1 MQLEQLVG
9 GHPAGKTEELR
20 EIPECSPRLP
30 RPCTRAAHVRAPGRR
45 PDQAARDLDQRGLPG
60 AVRPEQADELA
71 VADLEVH
78 APQRF
83 ERAVPLD
90 ETADG
95 ERCGH
100 DAERTLTLVPRGY
113 EEGPVAEEAQARRDA
128 LERGERIEPLPHA
141 PDRRAV
147 YGSTDEDPEKHFLGW
162 ADEVDPDELFESGR
176 AWGITVLREHAD

>member
-9 GHPAGKTEELR
+9 GHPAGEAEELR
-20 EIPECSPRLP
+20 EISERRPGLP
-30 RPCTRAAHVRAPGRR
+30 RACPCTTHLRVPGRG
-45 PDQAARDLDQRGLPG
+45 PHQAARDLDERGLPG
-60 AVRPEQADELA
+60 AVRPEQTDELA
-71 VADLEVH
+71 VADLEVDT
-78 APQRF
+78 AERF
-83 ERAVPLD
+83 DRAVPLD
-90 ETADG
+90 EAADG

-113 EEGPVAEEAQARRDA
+113 EEGPVAEEAETRRDA
-128 LERGERIEPLPHA
+128 LERGEPIEPLAHT

-176 AWGITVLREHAD
+176 AWGITVLREHMD